1 MRREPL
7 HRNAQRV
14 PSASLG
20 GNWFRWKGL
29 GHLRGEILPITG
41 EEMVQMERRRRS
53 WLQAML
59 ALTLLVQIG
68 ILVADGVPAIRPTG
82 IIVRADA

>member
-1 MRREPL
+1 
-7 HRNAQRV
+7 
-14 PSASLG
+14 
-20 GNWFRWKGL
+20 
-29 GHLRGEILPITG
+29 
-41 EEMVQMERRRRS
+41 MERRRRS